1 MFNAFGSLVLGS
13 HMLIA
18 VANGPPSIDMQRMCR
33 ASASAMVSISGD
45 SSNDYQSC
53 LSDEQAARDQLEKDW
68 ATFPARDRSF
78 CALPTEYLP
87 SYIEWL
93 TCFEMER
100 DVRKIRTE
108 QPDEQ
113 SASVPAGAKAARHS
127 HHRATK
133 NAD

>member
-1 MFNAFGSLVLGS
+1 MFNAFGPLVLGS

-18 VANGPPSIDMQRMCR
+18 VASGPPSIDVQKMCR
-33 ASASAMVSISGD
+33 SSASAMVSISGD
-45 SSNDYQSC
+45 SANDYQTC
-53 LSDEQAARDQLEKDW
+53 LSDEQAARDQLAKDW
-68 ATFPARDRSF
+68 ASFPARDRSF

-100 DVRKIRTE
+100 EVGKIRTE

-113 SASVPAGAKAARHS
+113 SPSAPAGAKAARNA